1 MPRKAQH
8 KDAAWR
14 VFEWFFGEAP
24 ARARASSGWGIPT
37 LKSLRSLMPAQEE
50 YQRRVLKVQNAELK
64 HFSAIAFT
72 PYATADSLYTLF
84 NQIAPAAMRGHMSVD
99 TLAGRLNSAMNE
111 QLKRGKEQV
120 G

>member
-1 MPRKAQH
+1 MPKKAKN

-14 VFEWFFGEAP
+14 VFEWFFGEGP
-24 ARARASSGWGIPT
+24 AKARASSGWGIPT
-37 LKSLRSLMPAQEE
+37 LKSLRPLMPAQED
-50 YQRRVLKVQNAELK
+50 YQKRVLKVQNAELK
-64 HFSAIAFT
+64 HFSVIAYT
-72 PYATADSLYTLF
+72 PYATADSLYALF
-84 NQIAPAAMRGHMSVD
+84 NQEAPAAMNGRMSVD